1 MIKAIDTSCVTVL
14 SPINLSIAHIGDHFG
29 FSVAVFDP
37 YLHLRYI
44 NGTALRAF
52 HLTSAHTD
60 LHLSVLPLPRGLND
74 LAVVFHAVMTHGGVE
89 VLSLLIDG
97 KRCRAEVT
105 ALRGPQGEN
114 QGIMLVVFDG
124 LRTMPPDQPNATELV
139 RNNDADEAGDVASNL
154 ELQRIEFLATHDDL
168 TGLPNRNLLG
178 DRLKH
183 AISQARRTK
192 QKVAVLFIDL
202 DNFKEI
208 NDTYGHAIG
217 DRVLKQA
224 AARLLRCVRDADTLS
239 RMGGDEFIAVLEN
252 VSLQDIIRVANRI
265 VTSMATAFSINNSKL
280 NLSASVGIAVFPEDG
295 NDSATLL
302 GVADSAMYLAKQYG
316 RNQYQFFA
324 SEKKAQALQ
333 RSQLETDLRAAVTA
347 GHLRVAYQPK
357 VDLASGRIVG
367 AEALV
372 RWSDFILGEVPPSCF
387 LPIAESSGL
396 MVTIGTQVF
405 EQVLAQIARW
415 REGGMVVPCIA
426 INVSVHQ
433 LRDVNFVTKITAMI
447 TNAKVPANSISID
460 LTENA
465 LMDRIDQVLEHL
477 LQLEKIGV
485 HFSID
490 DFGTGY
496 SSLAYLR
503 KLPIHELK
511 VDRSFIGGI
520 ANESNLRSVTR
531 AAIEMGHALGV
542 HVVAVGVETA
552 EQLEL
557 LRDDGCDGA
566 QGFLFYEPL
575 APNEFVLAL
584 EGNSGST
591 AATGTIAGPGDYGRS
606 APFIFQ

>member
-1 MIKAIDTSCVTVL
+1 MNKAKDTTCVPVL
-14 SPINLSIAHIGDHFG
+14 PSVNLTIAHIGNHLG
-29 FSVAVFDP
+29 FPVAVFDQ
-37 YLHLRYI
+37 YLHLRYL
-44 NGTALRAF
+44 NESALRAF
-52 HLTSAHTD
+52 DLTPAHTD
-60 LHLSVLPLPRGLND
+60 LHISTLPLPHYCDGMAALLN
-74 LAVVFHAVMTHGGVE
+74 VVMAQGGVE

-97 KRCRAEVT
+97 QRCRAEIT
-105 ALRGPQGEN
+105 ALRGAQSEN
-114 QGIMLVVFDG
+114 QGIMLVVFDP
-124 LRTMPPDQPNATELV
+124 LRTAPPDQATEPGLV
-139 RNNDADEAGDVASNL
+139 QHDEADDGASNL
-154 ELQRIEFLATHDDL
+154 EHQRIEFLATHDDL

-183 AISQARRTK
+183 AISQARRSK
-192 QKVAVLFIDL
+192 QKVAVFFIDL

-208 NDTYGHAIG
+208 NDNLGHAIG

-239 RMGGDEFIAVLEN
+239 RIGGDEFIAVLEN
-252 VSLQDIIRVANRI
+252 VTLQDVIRVANRI

-280 NLSASVGIAVFPEDG
+280 SISASVGIAVFPEDG
-295 NDSATLL
+295 NDSASLL

-324 SEKKAQALQ
+324 SEMKAQALQ
-333 RSQLETDLRAAVTA
+333 RNQLETDLRAAVAA
-347 GHLRVAYQPK
+347 GHLRTVFQPK
-357 VDLASGRIVG
+357 IDLASGRIVG

-387 LPIAESSGL
+387 LPIAEKCGL
-396 MVTIGTQVF
+396 MLAIGTQVV

-415 REGGMVVPCIA
+415 RESGMVVPCIA

-433 LRDVNFVTKITAMI
+433 LRDVNFVAKITAMI
-447 TNAKVPANSISID
+447 ASANVPANSISID

-465 LMDRIDQVLEHL
+465 LMERLDQVLEHL

-485 HFSID
+485 NFSID

-496 SSLAYLR
+496 SSLAFLC

-511 VDRSFIGGI
+511 IDRSFIDGI
-520 ANESNLRSVTR
+520 VDQSDARSITR

-542 HVVAVGVETA
+542 HVVAVGVETT

-566 QGFLFYEPL
+566 QGFLFHAPL
-575 APNEFVLAL
+575 APDDFVLAL
-584 EGNSGST
+584 ENN
-591 AATGTIAGPGDYGRS
+591 AGRVAMEARIVPANLDRQ
-606 APFIFQ
+606 PRTIFQ